1 MSAPYDPD
9 DILTAQE
16 VGQILRFRP
25 ETIRKWARAGY
36 LPSRRSGRRVFFSR
50 TELIAWINERRQG
63 GE

>member
-9 DILTAQE
+9 DILT
-16 VGQILRFRP
+16 
-25 ETIRKWARAGY
+25 
-36 LPSRRSGRRVFFSR
+36 GRRVFFSR